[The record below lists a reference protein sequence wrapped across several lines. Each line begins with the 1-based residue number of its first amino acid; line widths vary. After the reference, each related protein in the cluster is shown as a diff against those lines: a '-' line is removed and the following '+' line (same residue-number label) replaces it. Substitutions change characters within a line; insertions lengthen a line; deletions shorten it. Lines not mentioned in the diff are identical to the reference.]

1 MASLVPDDETTVEQD
16 RNGCSRRFNKHFKS
30 WCAACNE
37 RKESSRCKNKK
48 KLNSRFFLILLHV
61 HDMYVACTVVYII
74 TSTCNITY
82 IIHTCMH
89 IVYYV

>member
-61 HDMYVACTVVYII
+61 QLDSVLAWCRVVYD
-74 TSTCNITY
+74 
-82 IIHTCMH
+82 HF
-89 IVYYV
+89 

>member
-61 HDMYVACTVVYII
+61 QYVACTVVYII
-74 TSTCNITY
+74 TSNITY
-82 IIHTCMH
+82 IHTCMH
-89 IVYYV
+89 IVYV